1 MRINH
6 AYRPRLSLDWD
17 RVRPL
22 ELDAART
29 AQLAELAPTID
40 GKPDITKIDSIDLQD
55 LAREF
60 RTQRIV
66 FETARDVYDQMQ
78 ENWQGDRTFLLA
90 QLVRL
95 VEQLIRSNKIVI
107 VPALFWVDDLK
118 RRLVITLN
126 MTKVVQHIWEAIR
139 HENTKRLEPVFD
151 RDQPIRATS
160 NMRTWYTG
168 KPCAP
173 TARSHINF
181 CVFDSTW
188 EASDAFVLDHASEVA
203 AWVKNDHLGFEVFYV
218 HRGVVR
224 KYRPDFLVR
233 LTSGDILVLE
243 TKGQDT
249 DRDRTKRMFL
259 AEWVEAVNQHGGFGR
274 WAWDVSTTPGD
285 IHGILLR
292 HLHADA

>member
-1 MRINH
+1 M
-6 AYRPRLSLDWD
+6 
-17 RVRPL
+17 
-22 ELDAART
+22 
-29 AQLAELAPTID
+29 APTID
-40 GKPDITKIDSIDLQD
+40 GKPDTTKINSIDLQN

-78 ENWQGDRTFLLA
+78 ENWPGNRMVLLA

-95 VEQLIRSNKIVI
+95 VEQFIRSGKIVV
-107 VPALFWVDDLK
+107 VPALFQVNDFK
-118 RRLVITLN
+118 RRLVITLE

-139 HENTKRLEPVFD
+139 HENTKRLELVFD
-151 RDQPIRATS
+151 RDQPIRATGD
-160 NMRTWYTG
+160 MRTWYTV

-188 EASDAFVLDHASEVA
+188 EASDAFVLDRASEVA

-233 LTSGDILVLE
+233 LTSGETLVLE

-249 DRDRTKRMFL
+249 DRDRTKRGFL
-259 AEWVEAVNQHGGFGR
+259 AQWVKAVNQHGGFGR
-274 WAWDVSTTPGD
+274 WASDVSKDPGD
-285 IHGILLR
+285 IHGILAR
-292 HLHADA
+292 HVRTEG